1 MIINIEPYTVAHTGT
16 KVEVTMPQFELGATD
31 GYAYAH
37 IFEESGRIV
46 KSERVHIP
54 PEVWQE
60 WGQDDRF
67 IVDYV
72 LAELNIIEVTE

>member
-1 MIINIEPYTVAHTGT
+1 MTEPG
-16 KVEVTMPQFELGATD
+16 M
-31 GYAYAH
+31 
-37 IFEESGRIV
+37 IV
-46 KSERVHIP
+46 KSERVLIP

-72 LAELNIIEVTE
+72 LDQLNIIEAVE

>member
-1 MIINIEPYTVAHTGT
+1 MILNIEPYPVSHIGT
-16 KVEVTMPQFELGATD
+16 KVEISIPQFELGATE

-37 IFEESGRIV
+37 IMTELGMIV
-46 KSERVHIP
+46 KSERVLIP
-54 PEVWQE
+54 SEVWQE

-72 LAELNIIEVTE
+72 LEQLNIIEAVE